1 MFNTK
6 SNAIKLSKKKYIN
19 ILKTKDI
26 SSYILH
32 EKMTNSLNRSLM
44 SNGLDTTTDKSYLT
58 RSQINSY
65 SKLPVNE
72 NEKNSYKIKK
82 CSYTDFLAL
91 RNKKITAPFNYTD
104 ERFKWQNLKEEHLS
118 IDPSIY
124 TRPHKKQFL
133 LKETFGEGMLSF
145 INREKLPDNKPKIKR
160 YRRYNSENGN
170 NIQNIDIEIS
180 RRVINPEYNNESQN
194 PRKQKRSMS
203 QTRAFLHR
211 TTGNIGS
218 LFDISPVYIEYK
230 TKKLYKYK
238 SYGALCLDLFS
249 SNYAKYEMPKHTKKL
264 FHCNRCY
271 FDTIKY
277 DDLVH
282 DMNNC
287 WKSSR
292 EYGKKRK
299 NWSYDEK
306 CLSKKNMKDIYDH
319 LFGINEELSLCSE
332 KRIQVKNTFQRL
344 YNQGFYSKNKS
355 QINILDKGKNGKNG
369 KNGKKCC

>member
-1 MFNTK
+1 
-6 SNAIKLSKKKYIN
+6 
-19 ILKTKDI
+19 
-26 SSYILH
+26 
-32 EKMTNSLNRSLM
+32 
-44 SNGLDTTTDKSYLT
+44 
-58 RSQINSY
+58 
-65 SKLPVNE
+65 
-72 NEKNSYKIKK
+72 
-82 CSYTDFLAL
+82 
-91 RNKKITAPFNYTD
+91 
-104 ERFKWQNLKEEHLS
+104 
-118 IDPSIY
+118 
-124 TRPHKKQFL
+124 
-133 LKETFGEGMLSF
+133 MLSF

-218 LFDISPVYIEYK
+218 LFDISPVYVEYK

-238 SYGALCLDLFS
+238 SYGAICLDLFS
-249 SNYAKYEMPKHTKKL
+249 NNYAKYEMPKHTKKL

-306 CLSKKNMKDIYDH
+306 CLSKKNISLKHDINTINLRNVNYD
-319 LFGINEELSLCSE
+319 GTLSNWNNRSLSRI
-332 KRIQVKNTFQRL
+332 KRK
-344 YNQGFYSKNKS
+344 
-355 QINILDKGKNGKNG
+355 
-369 KNGKKCC
+369 

>member
-44 SNGLDTTTDKSYLT
+44 SNGLDTTTDKSNLT

-65 SKLPVNE
+65 NKLPVNE

-218 LFDISPVYIEYK
+218 LFDISPVYVEYK

-249 SNYAKYEMPKHTKKL
+249 NNYAKYEMPKHTKKL

-306 CLSKKNMKDIYDH
+306 CLSKKNISLKHDINTINLRNVNYD
-319 LFGINEELSLCSE
+319 GTLSNWNNRSLSRI
-332 KRIQVKNTFQRL
+332 KRK
-344 YNQGFYSKNKS
+344 
-355 QINILDKGKNGKNG
+355 
-369 KNGKKCC
+369 

>member
-44 SNGLDTTTDKSYLT
+44 SNGLDTTTDKSNLT

-65 SKLPVNE
+65 NKLPVNE

-145 INREKLPDNKPKIKR
+145 INREKLPDSEPKISVL
-160 YRRYNSENGN
+160 YLIYH
-170 NIQNIDIEIS
+170 
-180 RRVINPEYNNESQN
+180 
-194 PRKQKRSMS
+194 
-203 QTRAFLHR
+203 L
-211 TTGNIGS
+211 
-218 LFDISPVYIEYK
+218 YIEYK

-249 SNYAKYEMPKHTKKL
+249 NNYAKYEMPKHTKKL

-306 CLSKKNMKDIYDH
+306 CLSKKNISLKHDINTINLRNVNYD
-319 LFGINEELSLCSE
+319 GTLSNWNNRSLSRI
-332 KRIQVKNTFQRL
+332 KRK
-344 YNQGFYSKNKS
+344 
-355 QINILDKGKNGKNG
+355 
-369 KNGKKCC
+369 